1 MGYISCNLKTLIR
14 VYIVGGGVC
23 ILYTCVHVYIIV
35 LFHARARSVCELKL
49 NFFFICVPFLWLKWN
64 FDNELF
70 IISV

>member
-1 MGYISCNLKTLIR
+1 M
-14 VYIVGGGVC
+14 VGGGVC
-23 ILYTCVHVYIIV
+23 ILYTCIHVHVYIIV

-49 NFFFICVPFLWLKWN
+49 NFIFHMCAISMAIKLKWN